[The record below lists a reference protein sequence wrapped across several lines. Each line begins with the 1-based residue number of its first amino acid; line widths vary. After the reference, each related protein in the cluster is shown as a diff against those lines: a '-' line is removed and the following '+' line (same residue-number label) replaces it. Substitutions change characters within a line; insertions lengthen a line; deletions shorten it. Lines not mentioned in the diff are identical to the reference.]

1 MNYKYSIFIYAS
13 TLLLIVFF
21 AALGSLGVFGSLG
34 ALGSLGAFGAFCGAF
49 GAFCG
54 AGADVDDDDEDED
67 EDEDDVV
74 IISPKE
80 PKLVVDA
87 VVTDFLGVFKEM
99 RSFFGGTNSPM
110 I

>member
-1 MNYKYSIFIYAS
+1 MNLNMNYKYSIFIYAS

-34 ALGSLGAFGAFCGAF
+34 ALGSLGAFCGAF

-87 VVTDFLGVFKEM
+87 VVTDFLGI
-99 RSFFGGTNSPM
+99 SS
-110 I
+110 